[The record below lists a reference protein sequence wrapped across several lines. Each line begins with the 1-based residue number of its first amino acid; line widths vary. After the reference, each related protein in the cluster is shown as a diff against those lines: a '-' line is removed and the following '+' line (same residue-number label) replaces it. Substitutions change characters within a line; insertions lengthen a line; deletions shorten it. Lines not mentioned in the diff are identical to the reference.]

1 MVAQDTTWTGEGK
14 VVDEVAHGA
23 PPKFVRVDWVSR
35 ISFGISMAA
44 TTPAPVSARAIL
56 GEGLRLVWGFARA
69 RRGAFTLAV
78 AGAALYAGA
87 IIAASRVVGWITD
100 TAVIPVLAEGAP
112 AQGRIRVVVLVI
124 LAVAVWKAAAIV
136 LRRTAAGYL
145 QFKTQQD
152 LRERLIAHQ
161 LRLELAWYGRQSVG
175 DLLSVADNDTRQAT
189 GVLAPF
195 PYSAGVSL
203 LVVGT
208 VILTLAIDGWL
219 GVVVLIGLG
228 VLLAIEVRAAV
239 TVYPFWE
246 GIQAQLGEV
255 SGVAHESFDGALT
268 VKALGREAHEV
279 ERLRVASDELRDQVV
294 VVNTLWES
302 YRVLITSI
310 MPAISLV
317 VLAVGAVRVD
327 GAAVTPGDVVAV
339 LYLLGL
345 LAFPVQLIAFVLFD
359 MAAAIPAHR
368 RVQTILDVDD
378 VVEYGDEEASVESGP
393 APIEGSG
400 VTFGYDLDEV
410 ILEEVA
416 LDIPAGRTVAIVGP
430 TGSGKSTLTLLL
442 ARLWDP
448 GSGRIR
454 IDGRDLRS
462 FARHE
467 LPREVAFVSQ
477 SSFLFDDTVAGNISL
492 GTDHR
497 QEAVVDAA
505 RIAGAH
511 DFIEQLPEGYET
523 RIGER
528 GASLSGGQRQRI
540 ALARALIRRPRLLI
554 MDDATSAV
562 DPSVEA
568 QILKRLRS
576 ADLPSTVVLVA
587 YRPSSIRLADEVVF
601 VEGGRVV
608 AQGSHADLMADHPG
622 YARLVRA
629 YEEDAADRRR
639 QAQP

>member
-1 MVAQDTTWTGEGK
+1 MAVT
-14 VVDEVAHGA
+14 A
-23 PPKFVRVDWVSR
+23 PASP
-35 ISFGISMAA
+35 
-44 TTPAPVSARAIL
+44 RAIL
-56 GEGLRLVWGFARA
+56 SEGLRLVWAYARA
-69 RRGAFTLAV
+69 RRGSFTLAV
-78 AGAALYAGA
+78 VGAALYAGA
-87 IIAASRVVGWITD
+87 IIASSRVIGWVTD
-100 TAVIPVLAEGAP
+100 TAIIPVLTRGEPVA
-112 AQGRIRVVVLVI
+112 GRIRALVLVI
-124 LAVAVWKAAAIV
+124 LAVALWKASAIV
-136 LRRTAAGYL
+136 LRRTSAGFL

-152 LRERLIAHQ
+152 VRERIVEHQ
-161 LRLELAWYGRQSVG
+161 LRLEMSWYGRQSVG

-195 PYSAGVSL
+195 PYASGVSL
-203 LVVGT
+203 LVVGS
-208 VILTLAIDGWL
+208 VVLTLFIDLWL
-219 GVVVLIGLG
+219 GVVVLAGLML
-228 VLLAIEVRAAV
+228 VIAVEVYAAV
-239 TVYPFWE
+239 TVYPLWE
-246 GIQAQLGEV
+246 GIQAQLGKV

-268 VKALGREAHEV
+268 VKALGREEHE
-279 ERLRVASDELRDQVV
+279 ERRLQDASDELRDQII
-294 VVNTLWES
+294 VVNTRWES

-317 VLAVGAVRVD
+317 VLAVGAMRVD
-327 GAAVTPGDVVAV
+327 EGMVTPGDVVAA

-359 MAAAIPAHR
+359 MAASIPAHR
-368 RVQTILDVDD
+368 RVQGVLDVAEI
-378 VVEYGDEEASVESGP
+378 VEYGTEEANVDSGP
-393 APIEGSG
+393 APVEGER
-400 VTFGYDLDEV
+400 VTFGYDPGEVVLDHVE
-410 ILEEVA
+410 

-492 GTDHR
+492 GVEHR
-497 QEAVVDAA
+497 HEAVEDAA
-505 RIAGAH
+505 RVAGAH
-511 DFIEQLPEGYET
+511 DFITELPEGYDT

-528 GASLSGGQRQRI
+528 GATLSGGQRQRI

-568 QILKRLRS
+568 QILRRLRS
-576 ADLPSTVVLVA
+576 VDLPSTVVLVA

-601 VEGGRVV
+601 VDGGRVV
-608 AQGSHADLMADHPG
+608 AQGTHEGLMSAHPG
-622 YARLVRA
+622 YARLVQA
-629 YEEDAADRRR
+629 YEEDAIDRRR
-639 QAQP
+639 KT

>member
-1 MVAQDTTWTGEGK
+1 
-14 VVDEVAHGA
+14 
-23 PPKFVRVDWVSR
+23 
-35 ISFGISMAA
+35 MAA
-44 TTPAPVSARAIL
+44 TTPAPASARAIL
-56 GEGLRLVWGFARA
+56 SEGLRLVWGFARA
-69 RRGAFTLAV
+69 RKGPFFLAV

-87 IIAASRVVGWITD
+87 IIAASRVVGWVTD
-100 TAVIPVLAEGAP
+100 TAIIPVLADGEAVEG
-112 AQGRIRVVVLVI
+112 RVRAVVLAI
-124 LAVAVWKAAAIV
+124 LAVAVWKAASIV

-152 LRERLIAHQ
+152 VREALISHQ
-161 LRLELAWYGRQSVG
+161 LKLELSWYGRQSVG
-175 DLLSVADNDTRQAT
+175 DLLSVADNDARQAT

-203 LVVGT
+203 LIVGT
-208 VILTLAIDGWL
+208 VALTLAIDIWL
-219 GVVVLIGLG
+219 GVVVLVGLG
-228 VLLAIEVRAAV
+228 ILIAIEVRAAV
-239 TVYPFWE
+239 VVYPFWE
-246 GIQAQLGEV
+246 GIQAQLGDV

-268 VKALGREAHEV
+268 VKALGREADEV
-279 ERLRVASDELRDQVV
+279 ERLRSASDDLRDRVV
-294 VVNTLWES
+294 VVNTKWES

-327 GAAVTPGDVVAV
+327 GGAVTPGDVVAA

-368 RVQTILDVDD
+368 RVQAILDVAE
-378 VVEYGDEEASVESGP
+378 VVEYGDQEAGVDAGPTPLEGES
-393 APIEGSG
+393 
-400 VTFGYDLDEV
+400 VTFGYDRGEVVLDEV
-410 ILEEVA
+410 V

-477 SSFLFDDTVAGNISL
+477 SSFLFDDTVAGNIAL
-492 GTDHR
+492 GADQR
-497 QEAVVDAA
+497 MEAVIDAA

-511 DFIEQLPEGYET
+511 EFIDELPEGYDT

-601 VEGGRVV
+601 VDDGRVV
-608 AQGSHADLMADHPG
+608 AQGSHADLMADQPG

-629 YEEDAADRRR
+629 YEEDAAERRR
-639 QAQP
+639 EAQS